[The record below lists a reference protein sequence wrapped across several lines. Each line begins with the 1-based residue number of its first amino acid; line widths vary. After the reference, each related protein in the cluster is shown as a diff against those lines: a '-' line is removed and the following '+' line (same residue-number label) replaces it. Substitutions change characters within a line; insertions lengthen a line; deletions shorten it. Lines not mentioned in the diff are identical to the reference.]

1 MRLSS
6 KEDFIDLYLAVR
18 SEAGYLVFTQNIP
31 DDFFPWLSNR
41 KYNDLFSFFHT
52 KEDFDFMSS
61 LDSYFD
67 SGMGSIELI
76 HREDSDTIRFF
87 PEFCYSKVPKI
98 LSRFDE
104 MTFSQM
110 EQLIYDMEKTKSLNS
125 KLKHEKAKGVYQMA
139 NPNGFYK
146 LNEEDIIFSDGV
158 ISEFDN
164 RTYLVEDALFSV
176 VETFLDGQ
184 LNEMKVF
191 SFYENDD
198 YVNRAIEQI
207 LLFNHNNSSK
217 TNTSLKEVQTGKV
230 YQYGMRY

>member
-1 MRLSS
+1 
-6 KEDFIDLYLAVR
+6 
-18 SEAGYLVFTQNIP
+18 
-31 DDFFPWLSNR
+31 
-41 KYNDLFSFFHT
+41 
-52 KEDFDFMSS
+52 
-61 LDSYFD
+61 
-67 SGMGSIELI
+67 
-76 HREDSDTIRFF
+76 
-87 PEFCYSKVPKI
+87 
-98 LSRFDE
+98 

-146 LNEEDIIFSDGV
+146 PNEEDIIFSDGV

-207 LLFNHNNSSK
+207 LLLNYNNSSK

>member
-1 MRLSS
+1 
-6 KEDFIDLYLAVR
+6 
-18 SEAGYLVFTQNIP
+18 
-31 DDFFPWLSNR
+31 
-41 KYNDLFSFFHT
+41 
-52 KEDFDFMSS
+52 
-61 LDSYFD
+61 
-67 SGMGSIELI
+67 
-76 HREDSDTIRFF
+76 
-87 PEFCYSKVPKI
+87 
-98 LSRFDE
+98 
-104 MTFSQM
+104 
-110 EQLIYDMEKTKSLNS
+110 
-125 KLKHEKAKGVYQMA
+125 MA

-207 LLFNHNNSSK
+207 LLLNYNNSSK

-230 YQYGMRY
+230 YQYGM

>member
-1 MRLSS
+1 MIVSS

-18 SEAGYLVFTQNIP
+18 AEAGYLVFTQNIP

-52 KEDFDFMSS
+52 MEDFDFMPF
-61 LDSYFD
+61 LETYFD
-67 SGMGSIELI
+67 SGMGGIELI
-76 HREDSDTIRFF
+76 HREDSDTIRIFSD
-87 PEFCYSKVPKI
+87 FCYLKVPKI
-98 LSRFDE
+98 LSRFDKIA
-104 MTFSQM
+104 FSQM

-125 KLKHEKAKGVYQMA
+125 KLKQEKAKGVYQMV

-184 LNEMKVF
+184 LSKVKVF

-198 YVNRAIEQI
+198 YINRAISQI
-207 LLFNHNNSSK
+207 LLLNHNNFSK
-217 TNTSLKEVQTGKV
+217 ANTFFKEVQTEKV
-230 YQYGMRY
+230 YQYGMR